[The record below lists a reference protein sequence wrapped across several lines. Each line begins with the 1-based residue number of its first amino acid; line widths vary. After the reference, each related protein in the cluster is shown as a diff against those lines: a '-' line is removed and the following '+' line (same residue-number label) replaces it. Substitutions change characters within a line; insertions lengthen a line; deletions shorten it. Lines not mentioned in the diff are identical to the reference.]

1 MKRGAMGSMMLA
13 LAWGCGSGLQPQA
26 PSVRPDPGGP
36 GFAEGRPAMEGRG
49 VTLALPRDDPG
60 GPHKPTLLLHAEVYS
75 VGEDNIWSLKD
86 VRAEVCGAQ
95 EDAEPIILEAG
106 RARFQETKMAYLN
119 DGVVARVGSMRFE
132 LIDLEW
138 INEERVGRTDHPVFI
153 QTDDIRLNAS
163 SLRLYPDERR
173 IVMTDVVGTLRFGR
187 NES

>member
-1 MKRGAMGSMMLA
+1 MGVLALA
-13 LAWGCGSGLQPQA
+13 LAWGCGSGLQPAA
-26 PSVRPDPGGP
+26 PSGHPEPGGAN
-36 GFAEGRPAMEGRG
+36 FAEGRPAMEGRG

-60 GPHKPTLLLHAEVYS
+60 GPHKPTLLLRADVYS
-75 VGEDNIWSLKD
+75 VGEDDIWSLKD
-86 VRAEVCGAQ
+86 VRAEAYGAQ
-95 EDAEPIILEAG
+95 EEAEPIILEAG
-106 RARFQETKMAYLN
+106 RARFQETKMAYLKE
-119 DGVVARVGSMRFE
+119 GVVARVGSMRIE

-138 INEERVGRTDHPVFI
+138 INEERVGRTDHPVLI

>member
-1 MKRGAMGSMMLA
+1 MGLLVLA
-13 LAWGCGSGLQPQA
+13 LAWGCGSGLQPA
-26 PSVRPDPGGP
+26 AHSGRPDAARP

-60 GPHKPTLLLHAEVYS
+60 GPHKPTLLLHAQVYS

-86 VRAEVCGAQ
+86 VRAEISGPQ

-106 RARFQETKMAYLN
+106 RARFQESKMAYLKE
-119 DGVVARVGSMRFE
+119 GVVARVDSMRIE

-153 QTDDIRLNAS
+153 KNDDMHLNAS
-163 SLRLYPDERR
+163 TLRLYPDERR
-173 IVMTDVVGTLRFGR
+173 IVMTDVVGTLRFVR
-187 NES
+187 NKS